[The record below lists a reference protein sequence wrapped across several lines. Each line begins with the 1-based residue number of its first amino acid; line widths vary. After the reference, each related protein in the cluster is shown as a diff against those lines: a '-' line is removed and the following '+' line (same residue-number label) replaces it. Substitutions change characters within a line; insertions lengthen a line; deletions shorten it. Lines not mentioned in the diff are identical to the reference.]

1 MWKRRR
7 TEITVETDEVFR
19 IRRPGRKL
27 RAWCAGCAAEAWMV
41 TPDEAAVLSGVGT
54 RTIYAFVEA
63 GRLHFMETSGGLL
76 LFVCLNSLLNGRDDN
91 SIRL

>member
-1 MWKRRR
+1 
-7 TEITVETDEVFR
+7 
-19 IRRPGRKL
+19 
-27 RAWCAGCAAEAWMV
+27 MV